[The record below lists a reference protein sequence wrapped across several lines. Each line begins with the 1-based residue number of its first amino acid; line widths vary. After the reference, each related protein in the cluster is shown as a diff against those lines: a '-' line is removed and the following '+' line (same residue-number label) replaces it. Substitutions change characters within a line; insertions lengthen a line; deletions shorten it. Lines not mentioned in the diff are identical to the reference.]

1 MRKEA
6 VQATVYVELFSQAL
20 RVLIPFMEQVGI
32 GWKEIDQYDNFDH
45 IADALFAELVLHP
58 LTNDVYGYDRSFKY
72 DFAPYSASWGEIVV
86 NDRRN
91 SKKSGRFVRLSENE
105 LPFDTAVYISDQN
118 MVSIPLSDAF
128 FSLVCEV
135 D

>member
-45 IADALFAELVLHP
+45 IADA
-58 LTNDVYGYDRSFKY
+58 
-72 DFAPYSASWGEIVV
+72 
-86 NDRRN
+86 
-91 SKKSGRFVRLSENE
+91 
-105 LPFDTAVYISDQN
+105 AVYISDQN